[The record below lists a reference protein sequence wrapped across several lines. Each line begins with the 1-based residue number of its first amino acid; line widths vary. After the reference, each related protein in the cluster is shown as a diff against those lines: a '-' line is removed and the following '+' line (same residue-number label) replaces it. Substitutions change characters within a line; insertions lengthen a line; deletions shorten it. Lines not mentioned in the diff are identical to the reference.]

1 MIAVVKYGA
10 GNIRSVLSALS
21 RLGYEGIVT
30 DDPDTIRC
38 ADKVI
43 FPGVGEA
50 SQAMKALREK
60 GLDDVLRSLTQPF
73 LGICLGMQLMCSF
86 SEEGDTECLGI
97 FPNRVRNFRG
107 NIPEDSGLK
116 IPQVGWNDIRSLD
129 PELFAGV
136 PEGSYMYFVHSYFA
150 EINEYTSS
158 VTEYGISFSSSL
170 RKGNFM
176 GCQFHPE
183 KSGDDGEKILSNF
196 LKMKL

>member
-73 LGICLGMQLMCSF
+73 LGICLGMQIMCSY
-86 SEEGDTECLGI
+86 SEESDTRCLGI
-97 FPNRVRNFRG
+97 FPGKIGR
-107 NIPEDSGLK
+107 IPEKSTEGEK
-116 IPQVGWNDIRSLD
+116 IKVPHIGWNSVRYNDN
-129 PELFAGV
+129 ELFDGIRQD
-136 PEGSYMYFVHSYFA
+136 EYFYFVHSYCA
-150 EINEYTSS
+150 EIDEYTAGVTVYGTEFGS
-158 VTEYGISFSSSL
+158 VL
-170 RKGNFM
+170 RRGNFI

-183 KSGDDGEKILSNF
+183 KSGTAGERLLKNF
-196 LKMKL
+196 LKMK